1 MKLEDEKSPESKRST
16 PPGRKGKGKGIPV
29 FVLALGAMLLLL
41 VLVAVFEMGGS
52 SEELDAT
59 QFRAK
64 LEKQEIESIEVRVPE
79 NGNVVYIKGKY
90 ANAAEGEP
98 QNFNAKVD
106 SAQWKVWLEEHEK
119 AQARGEK
126 EKSLLNVNMKTEEV
140 NDNLGWFLKNVIPIL
155 IIVAVIW
162 FFFFRRGGGPL
173 GGGVMAF
180 GKSRAKM
187 FSKEDVT
194 VTFNDV
200 AGADEAKEEVAEI
213 VEFLKN
219 PTRFTRLGAKIPKG
233 VLMIGPPGCGKTLL
247 AKAIAG
253 EAERPFFSISGSDF
267 VEMFVGVGASRVR
280 DLFRVARE
288 AAPCIVF
295 VDEIDAVGRRRG
307 TGVGGGHDEREQTLN
322 ALLVEMDGIGSN
334 EGVIILAATN
344 RPDVLDNALL
354 RPGRF
359 DRQVYIDLPDLKG
372 REEIL
377 RVHLK
382 KVKAGRGIDANEIAR
397 LIPGF
402 SGADIM
408 NLVNEAALIAVIR
421 NLDEISRDCILEA
434 RDRVAFGRQKRS
446 RVMEEEERKLTAYHE
461 AGHALVQEL
470 TPKTDNVHK
479 VTIIPRGRMLGAT
492 MSLPERDRYSMPK
505 GRAEEMLQVFLGGR
519 AAEHVIFGEI
529 DAGAASDIQQ
539 ATNLTRKM
547 VAEWGMSPRLG
558 LLNYAGDEDQTYMG
572 QQVKQPGTY
581 SDETLRAIDEEMR
594 RLIDEAWAQTVKL
607 IEANRDKLVAIA
619 EALLKHETL
628 DHADLQVVLAGGDLE
643 AHMTQAAEEIK
654 REMAAAKHKQLE
666 ETPKERPGQ
675 APGFKGPAEQPGT
688 A

>member
-1 MKLEDEKSPESKRST
+1 MKLDDNKPTDPKG
-16 PPGRKGKGKGIPV
+16 PGARKPRGMSV

-41 VLVAVFEMGGS
+41 ILVAVSEMGGAS
-52 SEELDAT
+52 DELDGS
-59 QFRAK
+59 QLRSK
-64 LEKQEIESIEVRVPE
+64 LEKREVESMDVRKPE
-79 NGNVVYIKGKY
+79 GGGVVLIKGKY
-90 ANAAEGEP
+90 ANPAEGEP
-98 QNFNAKVD
+98 EQFTAKVD
-106 SAQWKVWLEEHEK
+106 SAQWELWLKQHEESVIK
-119 AQARGEK
+119 GSGE
-126 EKSLLNVNMKTEEV
+126 ESLLSDVKFKTDEV
-140 NDNLGWFLKNVIPIL
+140 NNSLDYFLKSIVPII
-155 IIVAVIW
+155 IIVAIIW
-162 FFFFRRGGGPL
+162 FFFFRRGGGAL

-187 FSKEDVT
+187 FTKEDVT

-200 AGADEAKEEVAEI
+200 AGADEAKEEVSEI

-219 PTRFTRLGAKIPKG
+219 PARFTRLGAKIPKG

-253 EAERPFFSISGSDF
+253 EADRPFFSISGSDF

-288 AAPCIVF
+288 NAPCLIF

-322 ALLVEMDGIGSN
+322 ALLVEMDGIGSS

-382 KVKAGRGIDANEIAR
+382 KVKAGNIDANEIAR
-397 LIPGF
+397 LIAGF
-402 SGADIM
+402 SGADIA
-408 NLVNEAALIAVIR
+408 NIVNEAALIAVIR
-421 NLDEISRDCILEA
+421 NLDEITRECLLEA

-446 RVMEEEERKLTAYHE
+446 RVMEEDERRLTAYHE
-461 AGHALVQEL
+461 AGHALVQEK
-470 TPKTDNVHK
+470 TPNTDRVHK
-479 VTIIPRGRMLGAT
+479 VTIIPRGRALGAT
-492 MSLPERDRYSMPK
+492 MSLPEKDRYSMPQK
-505 GRAEEMLQVFLGGR
+505 RAEQMLQVFMGGR
-519 AAEHVIFGEI
+519 AAEHVMFGEV

-539 ATNLTRKM
+539 ATNLTRRM
-547 VAEWGMSPRLG
+547 VTEWGMSDRLG
-558 LLNYAGDEDQTYMG
+558 FLNYAGDEDQTYMG
-572 QQVKQPGTY
+572 QAVKSPGTY
-581 SDETLRAIDEEMR
+581 GDQTRQAIDEEMR
-594 RLIDEAWAQTVKL
+594 RLIDEAWEKTVKIVEENKPKL
-607 IEANRDKLVAIA
+607 IEIA
-619 EALLKHETL
+619 EALLKYETL
-628 DHADLQVVLAGGDLE
+628 DHADLVLILEGGNLE
-643 AHMTQAAEEIK
+643 GKREKQAEEER
-654 REMAAAKHKQLE
+654 REQAAAKMRALDEAKDRTRSDQNKGYQN
-666 ETPKERPGQ
+666 PK
-675 APGFKGPAEQPGT
+675 EQPGT

>member
-1 MKLEDEKSPESKRST
+1 MKLDDEKNPEPKRQT
-16 PPGRKGKGKGIPV
+16 PPGRKGRGKGIPV

-52 SEELDAT
+52 SEELT
-59 QFRAK
+59 VTELQAK
-64 LEKQEIESIEVRVPE
+64 LEKREIESMNVQVPD
-79 NGNVVYIKGKY
+79 GTAGSVSIKGTY
-90 ANAAEGEP
+90 ANAPEGEP
-98 QNFNAKVD
+98 QNFVAKID
-106 SAQWKVWLEEHEK
+106 STYWSEWVKEHQESRK
-119 AQARGEK
+119 SGG
-126 EKSLLNVNMKTEEV
+126 KSLLSDVKIETEPV

-187 FSKEDVT
+187 FTKEDVT

-288 AAPCIVF
+288 SAPCIVF

-359 DRQVYIDLPDLKG
+359 DRQVYIDLPDLRG

-382 KVKAGRGIDANEIAR
+382 KVKAGRGIDAGEIAR

-446 RVMEEEERKLTAYHE
+446 RVMEEEERRLTAYHE

-492 MSLPERDRYSMPK
+492 MSLPEKDRYSMPR
-505 GRAEEMLQVFLGGR
+505 GRALEMLQVFLGGR
-519 AAEHVIFGEI
+519 AAEHVMFGEI

-572 QQVKQPGTY
+572 QAVKQPGNY

-594 RLIDEAWAQTVKL
+594 RLIDEAWEQTVKL
-607 IEANRDKLVAIA
+607 IEANKDKLIAIA

-628 DHADLQVVLAGGDLE
+628 DHADLQVVLKGGDLE
-643 AHMTQAAEEIK
+643 AHLQQAAEEIK
-654 REMAAAKHKQLE
+654 REMAAAKHRALE
-666 ETPKERPGQ
+666 EAPKERPE
-675 APGFKGPAEQPGT
+675 AKPGFAGPAEQPGT

>member
-1 MKLEDEKSPESKRST
+1 M
-16 PPGRKGKGKGIPV
+16 
-29 FVLALGAMLLLL
+29 LL
-41 VLVAVFEMGGS
+41 VLVAWVEMGGT

-59 QFRAK
+59 QLRAK
-64 LEKQEIESIEVRVPE
+64 LEKNEIKSMEVRRPD

-90 ANAAEGEP
+90 EGVPEDKP
-98 QNFNAKVD
+98 QQFSAKVD
-106 SAQWKVWLEEHEK
+106 ASQWEAWVKQHEDAINK
-119 AQARGEK
+119 GEGK
-126 EKSLLNVNMKTEEV
+126 NSLLSDVEVKSEEV
-140 NDNLGWFLKNVIPIL
+140 NDNLGWFLKNIVPIL
-155 IIVAVIW
+155 IIGVIIW

-187 FSKEDVT
+187 FNKEDVT

-200 AGADEAKEEVAEI
+200 AGADEAKEEVSEI

-288 AAPCIVF
+288 NAPCIIF

-322 ALLVEMDGIGSN
+322 ALLVEMDGIGSS

-359 DRQVYIDLPDLKG
+359 DRQVYIDLPDLRG

-382 KVKAGRGIDANEIAR
+382 KVKAGTSIDANEIAR

-421 NLDEISRDCILEA
+421 NLDEITRDCILEA

-446 RVMEEEERKLTAYHE
+446 RVMEEEERRLTAYHE
-461 AGHALVQEL
+461 AGHALIQEL
-470 TPKTDNVHK
+470 TPKTDKVHK
-479 VTIIPRGRMLGAT
+479 VTIIPRGRALGAT
-492 MSLPERDRYSMPK
+492 MSLPDKDRYSMPR
-505 GRAEEMLQVFLGGR
+505 GRAEQMLQVFLGGR
-519 AAEHVIFGEI
+519 AAEHVVFGEI

-547 VAEWGMSPRLG
+547 VTEWGMSDRLG
-558 LLNYAGDEDQTYMG
+558 LLNYAGDEDQSYMG
-572 QQVKQPGTY
+572 QSIKQPGNY
-581 SDETLRAIDEEMR
+581 SDETLKAIDEEMR
-594 RLIDEAWAQTVKL
+594 RMIDDAWAKTVEL
-607 IEANRDKLVAIA
+607 IEANREKLVQIA
-619 EALLKHETL
+619 EALLKYETL
-628 DHADLQVVLAGGDLE
+628 DHADIVTMLEGRDLE
-643 AHMTQAAEEIK
+643 AHRKQATEEIN
-654 REMAAAKHKQLE
+654 REAAAAKHRAME
-666 ETPKERPGQ
+666 DAPKDRAKPDTSTFGT
-675 APGFKGPAEQPGT
+675 GAEQPGT

>member
-1 MKLEDEKSPESKRST
+1 MKLEDDNNTDPKRPGGPARKS
-16 PPGRKGKGKGIPV
+16 KGLPV
-29 FVLALGAMLLLL
+29 LVIALGAMLLLL
-41 VLVAVFEMGGS
+41 VLVAVSEAGGA

-59 QFRAK
+59 TLRAK
-64 LEKQEIESIEVRVPE
+64 LEKNEIENMVVRVPE
-79 NGNVVYIKGKY
+79 SGNVVHIQGEY
-90 ANAAEGEP
+90 ANVPEGETKK
-98 QNFNAKVD
+98 FSAKVD
-106 SAQWKVWLEEHEK
+106 ASQWKVWLEQHEK
-119 AQARGEK
+119 DSTN
-126 EKSLLNVNMKTEEV
+126 SLLKGVSSLKTDESS
-140 NDNLGWFLKNVIPIL
+140 DNLGWFLKNVIPIL

-187 FSKEDVT
+187 FTKEDVT

-213 VEFLKN
+213 VEFLKT
-219 PTRFTRLGAKIPKG
+219 PQRFTRLGAKIPKG
-233 VLMIGPPGCGKTLL
+233 VLMIDPPGCGKTLL

-280 DLFRVARE
+280 DLFRTARE
-288 AAPCIVF
+288 NAPCIVF

-322 ALLVEMDGIGSN
+322 ALLVEMDGIGSS

-382 KVKAGRGIDANEIAR
+382 KVKAGPTIEPNEIAR

-421 NLDEISRDCILEA
+421 NLDEIDRDCILEA

-446 RVMEEEERKLTAYHE
+446 RVMEEEERRLTAYHE
-461 AGHALVQEL
+461 AGHALVQEM
-470 TPKTDNVHK
+470 TPKTDKVHK
-479 VTIIPRGRMLGAT
+479 VTIIPRGRALGAT
-492 MSLPERDRYSMPK
+492 MSLPEKDRYSMPK
-505 GRAEEMLQVFLGGR
+505 GRAEEMLQVMLGGR
-519 AAEHVIFGEI
+519 AAEHVMFGEI

-539 ATNLTRKM
+539 ATNIARKM
-547 VAEWGMSPRLG
+547 VTEWGMSPRLG

-572 QQVKQPGTY
+572 QAVHTPGSY
-581 SDETLRAIDEEMR
+581 SDETLKAIDEEMR
-594 RLIDEAWAQTVKL
+594 RIIDQAWDGALKL
-607 IEANRDKLVAIA
+607 IEGNRDKLVQIA
-619 EALLKHETL
+619 EALLKYETL
-628 DHADLQVVLAGGDLE
+628 DHEDLTILLKGGDLE
-643 AHMTQAAEEIK
+643 AHRKQVGEEAK
-654 REMAAAKHKQLE
+654 RALAAAKHRAME
-666 ETPKERPGQ
+666 EAAKERPET
-675 APGFKGPAEQPGT
+675 KGYASPTEQPGT

>member
-1 MKLEDEKSPESKRST
+1 MKLEDEKQEESKR
-16 PPGRKGKGKGIPV
+16 PPGRKPKGLPV
-29 FVLALGAMLLLL
+29 AVLALGAMLLLL
-41 VLVAVFEMGGS
+41 VLVAVYEMGGA
-52 SEELDAT
+52 SEELT
-59 QFRAK
+59 GTELRAK
-64 LEKQEIESIEVRVPE
+64 LQKNEIESMEVRVPE
-79 NGNVVYIKGKY
+79 NGNVVNITGKY
-90 ANAAEGEP
+90 ANVPEGEA
-98 QNFNAKVD
+98 QNFSAKVD
-106 SAQWKVWLEEHEK
+106 ANQWKVWLEQREAEPK
-119 AQARGEK
+119 D
-126 EKSLLNVNMKTEEV
+126 SLLSGVEKISTEESS
-140 NDNLGWFLKNVIPIL
+140 DNVGWFLKNVIPIL

-173 GGGVMAF
+173 GGGVMSF

-187 FSKEDVT
+187 FTKEDVT
-194 VTFNDV
+194 VTFDDV
-200 AGADEAKEEVAEI
+200 AGADEAKEEVSEI

-219 PTRFTRLGAKIPKG
+219 PQRFTRLGAKIPKG

-280 DLFRVARE
+280 DLFRTARE
-288 AAPCIVF
+288 QAPCIVF

-322 ALLVEMDGIGSN
+322 ALLVEMDGIGSS

-382 KVKAGRGIDANEIAR
+382 KVKAGHSINANEIAR

-421 NLDEISRDCILEA
+421 NLDEIDRDAILEA

-446 RVMEEEERKLTAYHE
+446 RVMEEEEKRLTAYHE

-470 TPKTDNVHK
+470 TGKTDKVHK
-479 VTIIPRGRMLGAT
+479 VTIIPRGRALGAT
-492 MSLPERDRYSMPK
+492 MSLPDKDRYSMPK
-505 GRAEEMLQVFLGGR
+505 TRAEQMLQVFLGGR

-547 VAEWGMSPRLG
+547 VTEWGMSPRLG
-558 LLNYAGDEDQTYMG
+558 LLNYAGDDDQSYMG
-572 QQVKQPGTY
+572 QSIKQPGDY
-581 SDETLRAIDEEMR
+581 SDETKKAIDEEMR
-594 RLIDEAWAQTVKL
+594 RMIDEAWEETVKL
-607 IEANRDKLVAIA
+607 IEGNKEKLVNIA

-628 DHADLQVVLAGGDLE
+628 DHTDLVEILEGGNIDARRE
-643 AHMTQAAEEIK
+643 REAEEAK
-654 REMAAAKHKQLE
+654 REAAAAKHKQME
-666 ETPKERPGQ
+666 ESAKERKHGDQPGYS
-675 APGFKGPAEQPGT
+675 GPTEQPGT

>member
-1 MKLEDEKSPESKRST
+1 MKLDDDNGNEPKRPG
-16 PPGRKGKGKGIPV
+16 PPGRKSKGIPV
-29 FVLALGAMLLLL
+29 FVIALGAMLLLL
-41 VLVAVFEMGGS
+41 VLVAVFEMGGA
-52 SEELDAT
+52 SEELDASEL
-59 QFRAK
+59 RAK
-64 LEKQEIESIEVRVPE
+64 LQKNEIKSLEVRMPE
-79 NGNVVYIKGKY
+79 SGNVVYVKGKY
-90 ANAAEGEP
+90 ESVPEGEP
-98 QNFNAKVD
+98 EEFSAKLD
-106 SAQWKVWLEEHEK
+106 THQWEVWLKQHED
-119 AQARGEK
+119 AINEGDAG
-126 EKSLLNVNMKTEEV
+126 KSLLADVEIKTEEV
-140 NDNLGWFLKNVIPIL
+140 NDNLGWFLKNIIPIL

-180 GKSRAKM
+180 GKSKAKM
-187 FSKEDVT
+187 FTKEDVT

-200 AGADEAKEEVAEI
+200 AGADEAKEEVSEI
-213 VEFLKN
+213 VEFLRT
-219 PTRFTRLGAKIPKG
+219 PQRFTRLGAKIPKG

-288 AAPCIVF
+288 SAPCIVF

-322 ALLVEMDGIGSN
+322 ALLVEMDGIGSS

-377 RVHLK
+377 SVHLR
-382 KVKAGRGIDANEIAR
+382 KVKAGRTIDANEIAR

-421 NLDEISRDCILEA
+421 NLDEITRDCVLEA

-461 AGHALVQEL
+461 AGHALIQEL
-470 TPKTDNVHK
+470 TPKTDRVHK
-479 VTIIPRGRMLGAT
+479 VTIIPRGRALGAT
-492 MSLPERDRYSMPK
+492 MSLPEKDRYGMPK
-505 GRAEEMLQVFLGGR
+505 GRAEEMLQVMLGGR

-539 ATNLTRKM
+539 ATNITRKM
-547 VAEWGMSPRLG
+547 VTEWGMSPRLG
-558 LLNYAGDEDQTYMG
+558 LLNYSADEDQSYMG
-572 QQVKQPGTY
+572 QSIKTPGDF
-581 SDETLRAIDEEMR
+581 SDVTKRAIDEEMR
-594 RLIDEAWAQTVKL
+594 RIIDEAWNGALKL
-607 IEANRDKLVAIA
+607 IEDNRDMLVQIA
-619 EALLKHETL
+619 EALLKYETL
-628 DHADLQVVLAGGDLE
+628 DHADLMAVLEGGDLE
-643 AHMTQAAEEIK
+643 AHRKQATEDSN
-654 REMAAAKHKQLE
+654 REAAAAKHRKLE
-666 ETPKERPGQ
+666 EGTKERPHGETS
-675 APGFKGPAEQPGT
+675 GFGGAQEQPGT

>member
-1 MKLEDEKSPESKRST
+1 MKLEDDKQSEPKR
-16 PPGRKGKGKGIPV
+16 PPGARKPKGLPV
-29 FVLALGAMLLLL
+29 AVLALGAMLLLL
-41 VLVAVFEMGGS
+41 VLVAVYEMGGA
-52 SEELDAT
+52 SEELSGT
-59 QFRAK
+59 ELRAK
-64 LEKQEIESIEVRVPE
+64 LQKNEIESMEVRVPE
-79 NGNVVYIKGKY
+79 NGNVVQITGKY
-90 ANAAEGEP
+90 ANVPEGET
-98 QNFNAKVD
+98 QKFTAKVD
-106 SAQWKVWLEEHEK
+106 ANQWKVWLEQRESDPE
-119 AQARGEK
+119 A
-126 EKSLLNVNMKTEEV
+126 SLLSGVEEINTDESSDNV
-140 NDNLGWFLKNVIPIL
+140 GWFLKNVIPVL

-200 AGADEAKEEVAEI
+200 AGADEAKEEVSEI

-219 PTRFTRLGAKIPKG
+219 PQRFTRLGAKIPKG

-280 DLFRVARE
+280 DLFRTARE
-288 AAPCIVF
+288 QAPCIVF

-322 ALLVEMDGIGSN
+322 ALLVEMDGIGSS

-382 KVKAGRGIDANEIAR
+382 KVKAGSTINANEIAR

-421 NLDEISRDCILEA
+421 NLDEIDRDAILEA

-461 AGHALVQEL
+461 AGHALVQEM
-470 TPKTDNVHK
+470 TNKTDKVHK
-479 VTIIPRGRMLGAT
+479 VTIIPRGRALGAT
-492 MSLPERDRYSMPK
+492 MSLPDKDRYSMPK
-505 GRAEEMLQVFLGGR
+505 GRAEQMLQVFLGGR
-519 AAEHVIFGEI
+519 AAEHVVFGEI

-547 VAEWGMSPRLG
+547 VTEWGMSARLG
-558 LLNYAGDEDQTYMG
+558 LLNYSGDEDQSYMG
-572 QQVKQPGTY
+572 QQIKQPGDY
-581 SDETLRAIDEEMR
+581 SDETKRAIDEEMR
-594 RLIDEAWAQTVKL
+594 RMIDEAWAETVKL
-607 IEANRDKLVAIA
+607 IEANKDKLVNIA

-628 DHADLQVVLAGGDLE
+628 DHEDIVEILAGGNIDARRE
-643 AHMTQAAEEIK
+643 REAEEAK
-654 REMAAAKHKQLE
+654 REQAAAKHRQME
-666 ETPKERPGQ
+666 EGSKERKRDDK
-675 APGFKGPAEQPGT
+675 PGFSASTEQPGT

>member
-1 MKLEDEKSPESKRST
+1 MKLEDEKPEENKR
-16 PPGRKGKGKGIPV
+16 PPGKKPKGLPV
-29 FVLALGAMLLLL
+29 AVLALGAMLLLL
-41 VLVAVFEMGGS
+41 VLVAVYEMGGA
-52 SEELDAT
+52 SEELSGT
-59 QFRAK
+59 QLRAK
-64 LEKQEIESIEVRVPE
+64 LEKNEIKSMEVRVPE
-79 NGNVVYIKGKY
+79 NGNVVHIAGEY
-90 ANAAEGEP
+90 ANVPEGET
-98 QNFNAKVD
+98 QNFSAKVD
-106 SAQWKVWLEEHEK
+106 ANQWKVWLE
-119 AQARGEK
+119 QREK
-126 EKSLLNVNMKTEEV
+126 EPENNLLSGVEKINTEESS
-140 NDNLGWFLKNVIPIL
+140 DNVGWFLKNVIPIL

-173 GGGVMAF
+173 GGGVMSF

-187 FSKEDVT
+187 FTKEDVT

-219 PTRFTRLGAKIPKG
+219 PQRFTRLGAKIPKG

-280 DLFRVARE
+280 DLFRTARE
-288 AAPCIVF
+288 NAPCIIF

-322 ALLVEMDGIGSN
+322 ALLVEMDGIGSS

-382 KVKAGRGIDANEIAR
+382 KVKAGKTIEAGEVAR

-421 NLDEISRDCILEA
+421 NLDEIDRDAILEA

-470 TPKTDNVHK
+470 TGKTDKVHK
-479 VTIIPRGRMLGAT
+479 VTIIPRGRALGAT
-492 MSLPERDRYSMPK
+492 MSLPDKDRYSMPK
-505 GRAEEMLQVFLGGR
+505 TRAEEMLQVFLGGR

-547 VAEWGMSPRLG
+547 VTEWGMSPRLG
-558 LLNYAGDEDQTYMG
+558 LLNYSGDEDQSYMG
-572 QQVKQPGTY
+572 QSIKQPGDY
-581 SDETLRAIDEEMR
+581 SDETKKAIDEEMR
-594 RLIDEAWAQTVKL
+594 RMIDEAWEQTVKL
-607 IEANRDKLVAIA
+607 IEGNKEKLVNIA

-628 DHADLQVVLAGGDLE
+628 DHDDLVEILEGGNIDARRE
-643 AHMTQAAEEIK
+643 REAEEAK
-654 REMAAAKHKQLE
+654 REAAAAKHKQME
-666 ETPKERPGQ
+666 EAAKEPKHGDQ
-675 APGFKGPAEQPGT
+675 PGFTGPAEQPGT